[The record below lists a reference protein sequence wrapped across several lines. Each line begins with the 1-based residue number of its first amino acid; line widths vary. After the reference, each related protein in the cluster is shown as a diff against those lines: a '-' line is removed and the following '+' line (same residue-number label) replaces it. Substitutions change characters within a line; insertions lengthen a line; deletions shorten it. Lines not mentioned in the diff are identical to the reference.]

1 MILRAGD
8 QDALL
13 AHAYKLLARPT
24 RTFLE
29 FGEEEADGTEK
40 LQWWT
45 FFFLPFFFLRCKLA
59 RIVVMMPLVGP
70 AD

>member
-1 MILRAGD
+1 MISRAGD

-13 AHAYKLLARPT
+13 VHAYKLYAWPT

-29 FGEEEADGTEK
+29 FGEEEADGTENI
-40 LQWWT
+40 QWWT
-45 FFFLPFFFLRCKLA
+45 FFFFFLQCKLA
-59 RIVVMMPLVGP
+59 HIVVVLPLVGP